1 MKKLTVFMFFVVL
14 LSPVFAQELE
24 VFSTEEG
31 AIRGYD
37 PVAYFKEGKPVK
49 GKSDWV
55 YQWNGASWYFS
66 TQENMTMFESAP
78 EKFAPQYGGFCAYG
92 MSDGD
97 GHKATT
103 QPDAWTIVNDKL
115 YLNYN
120 KNVKTLWVKDQKMMI
135 ENADKNWPVV
145 KSTKLE

>member
-1 MKKLTVFMFFVVL
+1 MKKLTAFIFFVVL
-14 LSPVFAQELE
+14 VSPAFAQERE
-24 VFSTEEG
+24 VFATEEG

-37 PVAYFKEGKPVK
+37 PVAYFKDGEPIK
-49 GKSDWV
+49 GKKDWV

-66 TQENMTMFESAP
+66 TQENMTEFQSAP

-92 MSDGD
+92 MSDGE

-120 KNVKTLWVKDQKMMI
+120 KNVKTLWVKDQKVMI